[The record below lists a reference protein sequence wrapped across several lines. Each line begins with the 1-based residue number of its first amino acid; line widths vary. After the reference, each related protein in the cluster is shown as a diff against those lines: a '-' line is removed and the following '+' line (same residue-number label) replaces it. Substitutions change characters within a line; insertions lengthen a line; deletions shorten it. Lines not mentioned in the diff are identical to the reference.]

1 MFIQLLSSPH
11 MNVVDQA
18 VWALG
23 NIAGDGSDMREFT
36 IKNGIIPPL
45 IVLIKPDIQVSSEQ
59 FMSWLQNGPKCSLTS
74 ECILFNIYSCLALV
88 KLLLYFC
95 YFPLCGIIR

>member
-1 MFIQLLSSPH
+1 MFIHLLSSTH

-23 NIAGDGSDMREFT
+23 NIAGDGANLRELT

-45 IVLIKPDIQVSSEQ
+45 IALIKPGIQVS
-59 FMSWLQNGPKCSLTS
+59 L
-74 ECILFNIYSCLALV
+74 
-88 KLLLYFC
+88 
-95 YFPLCGIIR
+95 

>member
-1 MFIQLLSSPH
+1 MGFFRTGGVQMFIHLLSSTH

-23 NIAGDGSDMREFT
+23 NIAGDGANLRELT

-45 IVLIKPDIQVSSEQ
+45 IALIKPGIQVS
-59 FMSWLQNGPKCSLTS
+59 L
-74 ECILFNIYSCLALV
+74 
-88 KLLLYFC
+88 
-95 YFPLCGIIR
+95 